1 MTCEI
6 SAVDGMTQSELV
18 ALLHLKFS
26 HIALT
31 EIDAAIKHILS
42 AMTQTLCAGARV
54 EIRGFGSFSLRYRGP
69 REARNPKS
77 GKKVYVPG
85 KSAPYFRASDHLRA
99 QINISADAEQA

>member
-1 MTCEI
+1 
-6 SAVDGMTQSELV
+6 MTQSELV

-31 EIDAAIKHILS
+31 EIDVAIKHILS
-42 AMTQTLCAGARV
+42 AVTQTLCAGARV